1 MMEDQPR
8 SYLTWTLWGLGV
20 SVIITC
26 IIAAIMLLRPA
37 EVVTTPPPTTLPD
50 AGPTSPGTTGGAGTM
65 TINAKLGPVVTTDFI
80 DNGITG
86 ADPQNPG
93 IYYLA
98 GSPGY
103 CLTDGT
109 CPGGARESTFNIT
122 YDAAHQFFT
131 IALVAEPLGAVRS
144 KAEHFLLNALGIT
157 ETQLCTLNYY
167 VGTIS
172 ALNDLYAGKNLGFS
186 FCPNATVLP

>member
-50 AGPTSPGTTGGAGTM
+50 AGSTGPGTASGAKTM
-65 TINAKLGPVVTTDFI
+65 TVAAKLGPVVVTDFI
-80 DNGITG
+80 NNGITG

-93 IYYLA
+93 IYFLA
-98 GSPGY
+98 GAPGY

-109 CPGGARESTFNIT
+109 CPGGARENTFNIT
-122 YDAAHQFFT
+122 YDAMQQFFT
-131 IALVAEPLGAVRS
+131 VVLIVEPLGAVRS
-144 KAEHFLLNALGIT
+144 RAEHFLLNALGIT

-167 VGTIS
+167 VGTVS
-172 ALNDLYAGKNLGFS
+172 ALNDLYAGRNLGFS